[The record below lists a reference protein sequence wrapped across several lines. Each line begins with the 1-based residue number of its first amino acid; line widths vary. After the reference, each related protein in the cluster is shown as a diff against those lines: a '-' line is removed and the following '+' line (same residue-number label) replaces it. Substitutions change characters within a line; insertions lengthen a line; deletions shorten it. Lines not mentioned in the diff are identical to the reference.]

1 MSHVRA
7 WLLGCV
13 LTLLGTPALAGL
25 QLELQ
30 ATGLDLQQQQAS
42 QALLDEAMGK
52 LPPVSSSNWI
62 DASRSA
68 GASACL
74 PTPMARR
81 RRSRRL
87 S

>member
-1 MSHVRA
+1 MNHVRA

-30 ATGLDLQQQQAS
+30 VSGLDPQQQQAS

-52 LPPVSSSNWI
+52 LPPRFKQQLDRRIQVSWS
-62 DASRSA
+62 
-68 GASACL
+68 
-74 PTPMARR
+74 
-81 RRSRRL
+81 
-87 S
+87 